1 MAEWQEIRCQRAGES
16 CWFLKHA
23 SGLPIYV
30 WPKQEYVTAY
40 AVFATKYG
48 AIDTACLDSDGNAVT
63 LPEGT
68 AHYLEHKL
76 FESEE
81 GDAFERYAAT
91 GASANAYTSFDQT
104 AYLFSCTRQV
114 TESLEILLDFVQ
126 KPYFTEQTVEKER
139 GIIGQEIRMGED
151 SPFRQ
156 VFCNLLKGLYHAHP
170 VHTDIAGTVDS
181 VAQIT
186 PQLLYDCYDTFY
198 NLHNMVLAVAGN
210 VTPEQVE
217 EVADR
222 LLRPCEPKIPARAA
236 IEEPLCAVSPRV
248 EVEMPV
254 SEPLFY
260 YGYKVPL
267 DTSAGWPSEPPEAIA
282 AAEVLEE
289 LLGGKSSVLYASL
302 MRQGLINTSF
312 DVEYFSGAGYG
323 VWIIGGESRDPD
335 AVCAAVREE
344 IKRLQREGVDPAEF
358 AAARNAVY
366 GEMISQLDNP
376 EACGDLLVSAHLSD
390 WEPFAALDV
399 AAELTVEAVEKR
411 LFTDFNDEASSL
423 SVVWPLGKKKG

>member
-1 MAEWQEIRCQRAGES
+1 MADWKEIRSQRAGES
-16 CWFLKHA
+16 CWFLQHA

-30 WPKQEYVTAY
+30 WPKKDYATAY

-48 AIDTACLDSDGNAVT
+48 AIDTACVDGDGNAIT
-63 LPEGT
+63 LPAGT

-76 FESEE
+76 FESED
-81 GDAFERYAAT
+81 GDAFERYAVT

-114 TESLEILLDFVQ
+114 SESLEILLDFVQ

-151 SPFRQ
+151 SPFRR
-156 VFCNLLKGLYHAHP
+156 VFCNLLKGLYREHP
-170 VHTDIAGTVDS
+170 VHTDIAGTVES
-181 VAQIT
+181 IAQIT
-186 PQLLYDCYDTFY
+186 PELLYHCYDTFY

-210 VTPEQVE
+210 VTCEQVE

-222 LLRPCEPKIPARAA
+222 LLRPCEPKVPVRAA
-236 IEEPLCAVSPRV
+236 IEEPRKAVFPRV

-260 YGYKVPL
+260 YGYKAPVS
-267 DTSAGWPSEPPEAIA
+267 TSAGWPSESPEDLA

-289 LLGGKSSVLYASL
+289 LLGGKSSALYASL
-302 MRQGLINTSF
+302 MKQELINTSF

-323 VWIIGGESRDPD
+323 VWIIGGESRDPE
-335 AVCAAVREE
+335 AVCEAFRNE
-344 IKRLQREGVDPAEF
+344 IRRLQHDGVDPAEF
-358 AAARNAVY
+358 EAARNAVY
-366 GEMISQLDNP
+366 GQMISHLDNP
-376 EACGDLLVSAHLSD
+376 EACGDLLITAHLD
-390 WEPFAALDV
+390 GHVPFAALDV
-399 AAELTVEAVEKR
+399 TAQLTVDAVEKR
-411 LFTDFNDEASSL
+411 LRTDFNDEAASL